1 MLRAFEW
8 RLRER
13 GSLDGRSM
21 FSGISPGQSRVGS
34 VDDGRSPR
42 GSLAGVRKRSGA
54 MGMLS
59 REVSREEVEVV
70 PPHGVGVVAE
80 E

>member
-1 MLRAFEW
+1 M
-8 RLRER
+8 
-13 GSLDGRSM
+13 
-21 FSGISPGQSRVGS
+21 
-34 VDDGRSPR
+34 
-42 GSLAGVRKRSGA
+42 RKRSEG

-59 REVSREEVEVV
+59 REVSREDVEVV